1 MRAIQGSRVRG
12 KPILSGIRLKSQ
24 RLLNLQWSGFYT
36 LDCIEAFVLLK
47 CATSLFDVEKLHRNL
62 LKCKIK
68 ACPGCDAFIFCV
80 WQGKD
85 NTMIFF
91 VRNGLQWRI

>member
-1 MRAIQGSRVRG
+1 MRTIQGSRVRG
-12 KPILSGIRLKSQ
+12 KPVLSGIRLKSQ

-36 LDCIEAFVLLK
+36 LDYIEAFVLLK

-68 ACPGCDAFIFCV
+68 ACPAVTHSYFV
-80 WQGKD
+80 YGKAK
-85 NTMIFF
+85 TI
-91 VRNGLQWRI
+91 Q